1 MLHIET
7 GVSIPCDSSALHIT
21 KKGSEAQ
28 GFQGWSKP
36 KAWTG
41 GMETG
46 SLMPQPDSQPPTDLQ
61 LGGKGCPSTKVLEHS
76 LLSGKSPT
84 GTANGTLERFVLSQ
98 SCVHSQGN
106 MANFGDSSFP
116 DSKLVI
122 LNPVAQACC
131 RRTLRNP

>member
-7 GVSIPCDSSALHIT
+7 GASIPCDSSALHIT

-28 GFQGWSKP
+28 GVSGMVQTQGMDRRNGDRW
-36 KAWTG
+36 
-41 GMETG
+41 
-46 SLMPQPDSQPPTDLQ
+46 LMPQPDSQPLTDLQ

-76 LLSGKSPT
+76 LLSGKSLT

-106 MANFGDSSFP
+106 TWQI
-116 DSKLVI
+116 LVI
-122 LNPVAQACC
+122 LVSL
-131 RRTLRNP
+131 TLSL